1 MYPPCNLAKWQGW
14 YLFVPPLYIRNP
26 KECKTMPT
34 NIIQD
39 ETPLKKPAMWVREPL
54 PYVKKVIAVASGK
67 GGVGKSTT
75 AVNLAV
81 ALTAA
86 GKRVGILD
94 ADIYGPSIP
103 HLMGLSGQP
112 EFKEQMIPLTSHGIV
127 CNSMGFII
135 GDQAAVLR
143 GPMITK
149 ALNQLLRMTR
159 WGTKD
164 APLDILLVDMP
175 PGTGDI
181 HLSMAQQVPL
191 SGAIIVTT
199 PQEVALIDARK
210 CAQMFMKVHVPVLG
224 VIENMSGSIFGC
236 GGGAKMA
243 HELNVPLL
251 GTVPMQEAICKAGE
265 NRTPEHFEAYGKIAS
280 HPAFAGA

>member
-1 MYPPCNLAKWQGW
+1 
-14 YLFVPPLYIRNP
+14 
-26 KECKTMPT
+26 MPT

-54 PYVKKVIAVASGK
+54 PFVGKVIAIASGK

-81 ALTAA
+81 ALTKV

-112 EFKEQMIPLTSHGIV
+112 EFKQQMIPLEAAGIV

-135 GDQAAVLR
+135 GEQAAVLR

-159 WGTKD
+159 WGTKESS
-164 APLDILLVDMP
+164 LDILLVDMP

-191 SGAIIVTT
+191 AGAIIVTT

-210 CAQMFMKVHVPVLG
+210 CAQMFMKVHVPILG
-224 VIENMSGSIFGC
+224 VIENMSGSIFGG

-243 HELNVPLL
+243 REFSTTLL
-251 GTVPMQEAICKAGE
+251 GEVAMLEAICKAGE
-265 NRTPEHFEAYGKIAS
+265 NRTPALFEAYAQIAA

>member
-1 MYPPCNLAKWQGW
+1 M
-14 YLFVPPLYIRNP
+14 
-26 KECKTMPT
+26 TS

-39 ETPLKKPAMWVREPL
+39 ETPLKKPALWVREPL
-54 PYVKKVIAVASGK
+54 PFVGKVIAVASGK

-75 AVNLAV
+75 TVNLAA
-81 ALTAA
+81 ALAAA

-103 HLMGLSGQP
+103 YLMGLSGQP
-112 EFKEQMIPLTSHGIV
+112 EFKEQMIPLSSHGIV

-135 GDQAAVLR
+135 GDTAAVLR

-164 APLDILLVDMP
+164 SPLDLLLVDMP

-191 SGAIIVTT
+191 SGTIIVTT
-199 PQEVALIDARK
+199 PQEVALLDARK
-210 CAQMFMKVHVPVLG
+210 CAQMFSKVHVPVLG
-224 VIENMSGSIFGC
+224 VVENMSGGIFGS
-236 GGGAKMA
+236 GGGEKLAR
-243 HELNVPLL
+243 ELGAALL
-251 GTVPMQEAICKAGE
+251 GTVAMDEAICKAGE
-265 NRTPEHFEAYGKIAS
+265 NRTPQVFDAYAQIAT
-280 HPAFAGA
+280 HQAFAGA

>member
-1 MYPPCNLAKWQGW
+1 MS
-14 YLFVPPLYIRNP
+14 
-26 KECKTMPT
+26 T

-39 ETPLKKPAMWVREPL
+39 ETPLKKPALWVREPL

-75 AVNLAV
+75 TVGLATS
-81 ALTAA
+81 LTQA

-94 ADIYGPSIP
+94 ADMYGPSIP

-112 EFKEQMIPLTSHGIV
+112 EFKEQMIPLEASGIV
-127 CNSMGFII
+127 CNSIGFII
-135 GDQAAVLR
+135 GDSPAVLR

-149 ALNQLLRMTR
+149 TLNQLLRMTR

-164 APLDILLVDMP
+164 APLDILLIDMP

-181 HLSMAQQVPL
+181 HLSIAQQVPL
-191 SGAIIVTT
+191 TGAIIVTT

-210 CAQMFMKVHVPVLG
+210 CAHMFMKVHVPVLG
-224 VIENMSGSIFGC
+224 VIENMSGSIFGS

-243 HELNVPLL
+243 QDFNVPLL
-251 GTVPMQEAICKAGE
+251 GTIAMREEICRAGE
-265 NRTPEHFEAYGKIAS
+265 LRKPSIFPDYATIAM
-280 HPAFAGA
+280 HAALN